1 MSTILAGVTRR
12 SRRSRRRVTG
22 RRSAGGL
29 PEPLDPHRSPLVIA
43 HRGASGYRPEH
54 TLASYRLAIALGA
67 DYVEPDLVSTRD
79 GILVARHENEIG
91 STTDVA
97 GRPEFADR
105 LTTKVVD
112 GRAQSGWF
120 TEDLTLAE
128 LKTLRAVE
136 RLPELRPR
144 NTRYDGRYDVPT
156 FEEVLALVGEESR
169 RLGRPIGVYPETKH
183 PSYFAAIGLALEEP
197 LLAALAR
204 HGLDRPGAP
213 VFLQSFEPGSLQ
225 RLRALTA
232 LPLVQLVAATGRVDL
247 VTPTGL
253 RRVAAYADAVGVAK
267 ELVLPRHPGT
277 GTIGDASA
285 VIADAH
291 ALGLRVHVWT
301 LRDENAFLPTGYRR
315 GDDPAAIGDSIEEA
329 QAFLDAGVDGLFT
342 DHPDTT
348 LEAVRLHTSGTRT
361 RVTA

>member
-1 MSTILAGVTRR
+1 MREP
-12 SRRSRRRVTG
+12 
-22 RRSAGGL
+22 
-29 PEPLDPHRSPLVIA
+29 PELHRLPLVIA

-79 GILVARHENEIG
+79 GVLVARHESEIG
-91 STTDVA
+91 STTDIA
-97 GRPEFADR
+97 ARAEFADR
-105 LTTKVVD
+105 LTTKEVD
-112 GRAQSGWF
+112 GRVVTGWF

-156 FEEVLALVGEESR
+156 FDEVLALVAEESV

-183 PSYFAAIGLALEEP
+183 PSHFAALGLALEEP
-197 LLAALAR
+197 LLDALAR
-204 HGLDRPGAP
+204 HGMGGPAAP
-213 VFLQSFEPGSLQ
+213 VFVQSFEPGNLQ
-225 RLRALTA
+225 WLRSRTP
-232 LPLVQLVAATGRVDL
+232 LPLVQLVAADGRVDL
-247 VTPTGL
+247 VTSTGL
-253 RRVAAYADAVGVAK
+253 RRVASYADAVGVAK
-267 ELVLPRHPGT
+267 DLVLPPHPGT
-277 GTIGDASA
+277 GTIGDPSPL
-285 VIADAH
+285 VADAH
-291 ALGLRVHVWT
+291 AAGLLVHVWT

-315 GDDPAAIGDSIEEA
+315 GADPAAIGDSIEEA

-348 LEAVRLHTSGTRT
+348 LEACRLHASSSRL
-361 RVTA
+361 RAVR